1 MDLAVIL
8 TAFEIKG
15 RGVVRCGALK
25 RTAQWLEVDV
35 KVITEFYCLFYLGR
49 SLHLALCFALSLL

>member
-35 KVITEFYCLFYLGR
+35 KVITEFYYLY
-49 SLHLALCFALSLL
+49 LIEA